1 MQRIPLDHP
10 IIVIGA
16 GGIVRDA
23 HLPAYSKAGF
33 RLAGIYDLEVQ
44 KAKTLADQYGIPR
57 VFATLD
63 DAAAAATPD
72 TVFDVAVPAAF
83 TSDVLR
89 ALPDG
94 HGVLIQKPMGDNIE
108 QARTIRDLCRAKKL
122 IGAVN
127 FQLRFAPAVTHAR
140 RMIDRGSIGELSDV
154 EVRITAYTPWQMW
167 PFLEKTPRVE
177 ILYHSIHYIDLIRS
191 FLGDPQAVYAKS
203 TRHPVAPKL
212 ASCCSSII
220 MDYGDMVRANIQTNH
235 GHAYG
240 PKHQES
246 YAKWEGTRGA
256 IKTRL
261 GVLLDYPRGLP
272 DEFEYVELEEGVP
285 PEWKSLELRGSW
297 FPEAFMRSMA
307 SLMSYLDGASATLP
321 TSVEDAFRTMA
332 VVEAAYESMASGG
345 TKVNYE

>member
-57 VFATLD
+57 VFATLYHSSSSSTAVFRVAGIYDLEVQKAKTLGDQYGIPRVFAALD

-94 HGVLIQKPMGDNIE
+94 HGVLIQKPMRDNIE

-122 IGAVN
+122 TGAVN

-167 PFLEKTPRVE
+167 PFLEKMARVE

-191 FLGDPQAVYAKS
+191 FLGDPKAVYAKS
-203 TRHPVAPKL
+203 TRRPVAPKL

-220 MDYGDMVRANIQTNH
+220 MDYGDMVRANIQTN
-235 GHAYG
+235 
-240 PKHQES
+240 S
-246 YAKWEGTRGA
+246 R
-256 IKTRL
+256 RL
-261 GVLLDYPRGLP
+261 I
-272 DEFEYVELEEGVP
+272 
-285 PEWKSLELRGSW
+285 
-297 FPEAFMRSMA
+297 
-307 SLMSYLDGASATLP
+307 
-321 TSVEDAFRTMA
+321 
-332 VVEAAYESMASGG
+332 SG
-345 TKVNYE
+345 

>member
-1 MQRIPLDHP
+1 MQREPVNHP
-10 IIVIGA
+10 IVIIGA

-23 HLPAYSKAGF
+23 HLPAYSQAGF
-33 RLAGIYDLEVQ
+33 RVAGIYDLEVQ

-57 VFATLD
+57 VFASLE
-63 DAAAAATPD
+63 DAAASATPD
-72 TVFDVAVPAAF
+72 TIFDVAVPATF
-83 TSDVLR
+83 TADVLR
-89 ALPDG
+89 GLPDG

-108 QARTIRDLCRAKKL
+108 QARTIRDMCRAKKL
-122 IGAVN
+122 TAAVN

-140 RMIDRGSIGELSDV
+140 RMIDQGSIGELNDV

-167 PFLEKTPRVE
+167 PFLEKMPRVE

-191 FLGDPQAVYAKS
+191 FLGDPRAVYAKS
-203 TRHPVAPKL
+203 TRHSVAPKL
-212 ASCCSSII
+212 TSCCSSII

-235 GHAYG
+235 GHQYG

-272 DEFEYVELEEGVP
+272 DLFEYVELEEGVP
-285 PEWKSLELRGSW
+285 PEWKCLELQGSW
-297 FPEAFMRSMA
+297 FPEAFRHSMA
-307 SLMSYLDGASATLP
+307 SLMSYLDGDSPTLP

-332 VVEAAYESMASGG
+332 VVEAAYESMVSGG
-345 TKVNYE
+345 ITVNYE